1 MDNRYYVHK
10 LDKPVNWVVEV
21 PGSKSVTNR
30 ALLMAAL
37 AAGTT
42 TLKGYCLVTI
52 QEIFL
57 LVCSRLVLRWRL
69 TNRQRWYL

>member
-30 ALLMAAL
+30 ALFD
-37 AAGTT
+37 GSV
-42 TLKGYCLVTI
+42 G
-52 QEIFL
+52 
-57 LVCSRLVLRWRL
+57 RWD
-69 TNRQRWYL
+69 NNAQRGIV